1 VQIEADTLSNKLK
14 TTIQVS
20 RPEGAQDTAIS
31 RQGRRCGLLV
41 AVILFLSST
50 AVAFLLERGFARG
63 PMVALWMRE
72 AGLWM
77 PKATTIAIF
86 AITYFAIA
94 AGRLPGFKIDRAA
107 AAFIGAGLMI
117 AFGVLGLPD
126 AYRAIDFDTITL
138 LLGVMIV
145 VANLRLSGFFRFAS
159 EAIVKHARHP
169 LTLLI
174 AVVALT
180 GILSAFL
187 VNDMICLAMT
197 PLVLD
202 LVIQTKR
209 NPIPYLLAIAMASNI
224 GSTATITG
232 NPQNVIIDGFSH
244 IPYGKFAWTL
254 SPIAAIGL
262 LLTLLI
268 ISLAYPS
275 EFWTWER
282 LASNLPS
289 VRASKPLMIKSALVS
304 FAMVVAFFAG
314 VVPARAAVTAGAIL
328 LLSRRIRCQR
338 IYQEIDWPLLLM
350 FVGLFI
356 VVAGLEKSVLT
367 SRMIGTIGHLR
378 LESIPILSIVTVVLS
393 NLVSNVP
400 AVLVLRP
407 FVASLRDQQK
417 VWLTIAMA
425 STLAG
430 NFTLIGSVANLIVA
444 QSAKRRGV
452 VIGFWD
458 YFKVGAPLTVVTIA
472 VGILWL

>member
-1 VQIEADTLSNKLK
+1 LAAQFKTIVQALRPKAAQKLA
-14 TTIQVS
+14 VS
-20 RPEGAQDTAIS
+20 GPFRRSVFIAAAIL
-31 RQGRRCGLLV
+31 C
-41 AVILFLSST
+41 LSSI
-50 AVAFLLERGFARG
+50 AVGVLLERGSAHE
-63 PMVALWMRE
+63 PAVDLLIKE
-72 AGLWM
+72 AGRWT
-77 PKATTIAIF
+77 PKLAAAAIF
-86 AITYFAIA
+86 AVTYFAVA
-94 AGRLPGFKIDRAA
+94 AGRLPGFRIDRAA
-107 AAFIGAGLMI
+107 AAFVGAALMVG
-117 AFGVLGLPD
+117 FGILRLPD
-126 AYRAIDFDTITL
+126 AYRAVDFDTITL

-145 VANLRLSGFFRFAS
+145 VASLRLSGFFRS
-159 EAIVKHARHP
+159 VSGAIVKHARHP
-169 LTLLI
+169 LILLI
-174 AVVALT
+174 AVVGFT

-187 VNDMICLAMT
+187 VNDTICLAMT

-202 LVIQTKR
+202 LVIQTER

-232 NPQNVIIDGFSH
+232 NPQNMIIGSFSH
-244 IPYGKFAWTL
+244 IPYGKFAWAL
-254 SPIAAIGL
+254 SPVAAIGL

-282 LASNLPS
+282 LASGLPP
-289 VRASKPLMIKSALVS
+289 VRTSKPLMIKSLLVS

-314 VVPARAAVTAGAIL
+314 VVPARAAVVSGAIL

-350 FVGLFI
+350 FAGLFI

-367 SRMIGTIGHLR
+367 ADMISAIGR
-378 LESIPILSIVTVVLS
+378 LGLERIPVLSIVTAVLS

-407 FVASLRDQQK
+407 FAVSLRDQQQA
-417 VWLTIAMA
+417 WLTIAMA

-452 VIGFWD
+452 KIGFWD
-458 YFKVGAPLTVVTIA
+458 YFKVGAPLTVITIA
-472 VGILWL
+472 VGIFWL